1 MTVMTDVRS
10 VTVRYKRPHFYPAAA
25 NGTQPSIPIFMLT
38 REDGERIIAEK
49 ASGRLS
55 FQVSSTRCSLDRRE
69 VAPNSNESTEGS
81 SENSEG
87 SWEATPDK
95 GCADWGVDPS
105 GTFLHSGDNH
115 DFHWLYSFLT
125 FSTRFVRD
133 GYIRFRYA
141 VDAEDGYDGLLFE
154 MDGNLVWNRTA
165 SWLCKM

>member
-81 SENSEG
+81 SEIQRVLG
-87 SWEATPDK
+87 KQLPTKDVQT
-95 GCADWGVDPS
+95 GV
-105 GTFLHSGDNH
+105 
-115 DFHWLYSFLT
+115 LT
-125 FSTRFVRD
+125 QVVHFCIPVTTTISIGF
-133 GYIRFRYA
+133 IHF
-141 VDAEDGYDGLLFE
+141 
-154 MDGNLVWNRTA
+154 
-165 SWLCKM
+165 